1 MAREPEK
8 STAGEVPAW
17 FMTYSDV
24 ITLLMT
30 FFILL
35 LTFAT
40 SEPEK
45 FERMQV
51 SMFGGG
57 GSQGFARKMEDAMDR
72 ESIVA
77 RFRPRTSRLTSRGS
91 ESEPE
96 MQDADVKA
104 MKDGLKSLDERSDL
118 AQLSRISFEIVIP
131 KWLTP
136 EPGLTALG
144 RQQLRDLVRQMKALP
159 LELTLAANN
168 TDELELALQIA
179 QTLTTEGKISLGRI
193 SIAVADDVPPGKL
206 RLTLV
211 REEQATRSVRLEE

>member
-1 MAREPEK
+1 
-8 STAGEVPAW
+8 
-17 FMTYSDV
+17 
-24 ITLLMT
+24 
-30 FFILL
+30 
-35 LTFAT
+35 
-40 SEPEK
+40 
-45 FERMQV
+45 
-51 SMFGGG
+51 
-57 GSQGFARKMEDAMDR
+57 MDR